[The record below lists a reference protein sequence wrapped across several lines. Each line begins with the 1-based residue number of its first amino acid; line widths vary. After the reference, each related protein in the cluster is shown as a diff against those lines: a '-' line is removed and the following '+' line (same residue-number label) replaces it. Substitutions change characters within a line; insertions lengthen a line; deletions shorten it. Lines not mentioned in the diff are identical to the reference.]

1 MGWKQ
6 VVSGMTHDLKT
17 KHGSP
22 KWIEKDDGRHLD
34 TLFTGFRPGAKARLA
49 LGATAVG
56 YMAYKF
62 DGADGDALEA
72 RMEADDDVQSIG
84 LTRAD
89 GLGYTPYDGTMQGMK
104 ADGNVVFAM
113 HKLRNGG

>member
-34 TLFTGFRPGAKARLA
+34 TFFTGYRPGAKTRLA
-49 LGATAVG
+49 LGSVAMS
-56 YMAYKF
+56 YMLTQF
-62 DGADGDALEA
+62 DGADEEA
-72 RMEADDDVQSIG
+72 RNLRMEADDDVQSIG